1 MGFWEMVN
9 INFESF
15 INDAQLYEY
24 MNLKKEWDA
33 ILDETI
39 KHLYGD
45 MVILPCDKGIV
56 RLSAFSQLSDVSRM
70 YLCGAFTPAQFQEIT
85 QFEEEVYCDR
95 DTLLRQECKSQQ
107 EYERKS
113 EEMENI
119 SFKEVQEHIH
129 HPVFSNIAMD
139 FYIAAKEKMV
149 WATQLCD
156 MCGPNFGK
164 FYIDLDEPQRPYS
177 VYKEGNIFESDA
189 DAADFLIGIRNGCAV
204 RNERLDFILSF
215 LSHRLYAQA
224 IQALQTLPETKATK
238 GAYMRGI
245 FASSYFL
252 KLYDPEHIELETPT
266 ELLIHEAINISKE
279 CVKKTYDENPEWAK
293 FQCDYIDA
301 TMHDY
306 YVYRIAD
313 KLTEEISFC
322 DDEKEQPVFN
332 DGKINENNPVKITS
346 QKPDI
351 QHDDKSKK
359 IGD

>member
-1 MGFWEMVN
+1 MVN
-9 INFESF
+9 SNFESF
-15 INDAQLYEY
+15 MSEAQLYEY
-24 MNLKKEWDA
+24 MNLKKEWDS
-33 ILDETI
+33 ILDEAVE
-39 KHLYGD
+39 HMYGD
-45 MVILPCDKGIV
+45 MVIMPCDKGIV
-56 RLSAFSQLSDVSRM
+56 RLSAFSQLSDVSCM

-113 EEMENI
+113 ESIEDI
-119 SFKEVQEHIH
+119 SFKEIQEQLH
-129 HPVFSNIAMD
+129 HPVFSNIVMD
-139 FYIAAKEKMV
+139 FYVAAKDKMV

-164 FYIDLDEPQRPYS
+164 FYIDLDEPQRPLS
-177 VYKEGNIFESDA
+177 VYKERNIFESDA
-189 DAADFLIGIRNGCAV
+189 DAVDFLIGIRNGCVV

-215 LSHRLYAQA
+215 LSYRLYAQA
-224 IQALQTLPETKATK
+224 VQALQTLPETKATK

-252 KLYDPEHIELETPT
+252 QLYNPEHLELESPT
-266 ELLIHEAINISKE
+266 EILIHEAVNISKE
-279 CVKKTYDENPEWAK
+279 CVTKTYDDNPEWGK

-306 YVYRIAD
+306 YTHRIAD
-313 KLTEEISFC
+313 KLKEEMFFC
-322 DDEKEQPVFN
+322 RDEKEHSVS
-332 DGKINENNPVKITS
+332 DDVKINENAPVKITS
-346 QKPDI
+346 QQPDI
-351 QHDDKSKK
+351 QQDDKSKQ